1 MIIFLLICFVRHDVG
16 MNVVGQPARDL
27 CRHFVQRWNYLL
39 RIKNHSR
46 TMPFLLPPPEFKLHD
61 LQNQGLTGT
70 CEMQICR
77 STGPW
82 SMGTPFKTESSIQN
96 AYLKGQSQNPPLN
109 KYRLMHIGI
118 KAIQLSEHFVYIE
131 NQFFITS

>member
-1 MIIFLLICFVRHDVG
+1 

-27 CRHFVQRWNYLL
+27 CHHFVQRWNFLL

-46 TMPFLLPPPEFKLHD
+46 TMPFLLPPSEFRVYD

-77 STGPW
+77 SAGPW
-82 SMGTPFKTESSIQN
+82 SMGTPLKTECSIQN
-96 AYLKGQSQNPPLN
+96 AYLKGTYFRTFESTSTDQLE
-109 KYRLMHIGI
+109 II
-118 KAIQLSEHFVYIE
+118 AIEMSDHFVYIE